1 MKKVHFQKDT
11 DLLKALIVIQE
22 DRQQSS
28 EANKQKNMSR
38 RINGRINEK
47 DEDEDSKDD
56 DSKSKSGDDTNK
68 NKDNQSQDKSNDQSQ
83 DKGEDES
90 KDKEEKKKNK
100 KLAGSQ
106 RLEDSEL
113 RPGQLPSSKDIAQ
126 RVNFIRAG
134 ASLKDKKISKNI
146 AVWISQLKEPERLA
160 AFITLDALAQI
171 VLGGKSPAEAP
182 TYEDP
187 AGLTIK
193 GGSFLS
199 KEAPSKEI
207 AKKAVLKVQKSNG
220 PVPITVG
227 EGVVKK
233 LKEVDVPV
241 KSGKL
246 VTFGSK
252 SHIADLEQ
260 RIEDIQRIRSYQEK
274 GSDTYHSLGTALSS
288 LKKIL
293 FSAQKRNGAGNPRTQ
308 PVPPLVEKEK

>member
-1 MKKVHFQKDT
+1 MKKAHFQKDI

-22 DRQQSS
+22 DRQSS
-28 EANKQKNMSR
+28 EANRQNVMSR
-38 RINGRINEK
+38 RINGRINEE
-47 DEDEDSKDD
+47 DEDEDKKDS
-56 DSKSKSGDDTNK
+56 DSKSDGSKK
-68 NKDNQSQDKSNDQSQ
+68 NKSNDE
-83 DKGEDES
+83 DKEKDDES
-90 KDKEEKKKNK
+90 KPDEKSKDEKKKNR
-100 KLAGSQ
+100 KLAGAQ

-113 RPGQLPSSKDIAQ
+113 RPGQQPSSKDIAQ

-146 AVWISQLKEPERLA
+146 AVWISQLREPERLA
-160 AFITLDALAQI
+160 AFTTLDALAQI

-193 GGSFLS
+193 GGNASS
-199 KEAPSKEI
+199 QEKPPKEV
-207 AKKAVLKVQKSNG
+207 KKKTVSKVQKSDG

-241 KSGKL
+241 RSGKL
-246 VTFGSK
+246 VTFGSN

-260 RIEDIQRIRSYQEK
+260 RIEDIQRIRSYQER
-274 GSDTYHSLGTALSS
+274 GSDTYHSLGNALSS

-293 FSAQKRNGAGNPRTQ
+293 HLAQRRNGGGNPRTQ

>member
-1 MKKVHFQKDT
+1 MKKVHFQKDI

-22 DRQQSS
+22 DRQSS
-28 EANKQKNMSR
+28 EANRQKIMSR
-38 RINGRINEK
+38 RINGRIDEEDDEK
-47 DEDEDSKDD
+47 DSEDD
-56 DSKSKSGDDTNK
+56 DSKSKSDNDTSK
-68 NKDNQSQDKSNDQSQ
+68 NKDDKNQDKSDDQSQDKSD
-83 DKGEDES
+83 DES
-90 KDKEEKKKNK
+90 KDKEEKKKNR
-100 KLAGSQ
+100 KLAGAQ

-134 ASLKDKKISKNI
+134 ASLKDKKISRNI
-146 AVWISQLKEPERLA
+146 AVWISQLREPERLA
-160 AFITLDALAQI
+160 AFTTLDALAQI

-193 GGSFLS
+193 GGSAS
-199 KEAPSKEI
+199 SQEAPSKETT
-207 AKKAVLKVQKSNG
+207 KKPVSKVQKSDG

-293 FSAQKRNGAGNPRTQ
+293 LSAQKRNGTGNPRTQ